1 MRKKPQ
7 QKRSKQ
13 LVASLIDATAACIV
27 EHGLDGATTPR
38 IAEKAG
44 VSVGSLYQYF
54 DDKEALIEALVEK
67 MAQDIGNALN
77 QLPWDK
83 SPSLRDTV
91 RSTIQFGFALLNSS
105 DGLYLELVR
114 NWHRLPTEIVM
125 NTLQQHF
132 MDISRVYFL
141 KNYHMHQI
149 EDLHVRIFIIANSTM
164 FTMVRFIAQESA
176 LLSQEEITD
185 GLVNMV
191 VGYLELD
198 SNTEN

>member
-67 MAQDIGNALN
+67 MVQDIGNALN

>member
-67 MAQDIGNALN
+67 MAQDIGNDLN

>member
-114 NWHRLPTEIVM
+114 NWHRLPTEIIM

>member
-54 DDKEALIEALVEK
+54 DDKEALIEALMEK

>member
-1 MRKKPQ
+1 MRIYIRIQFAFGDKMRKKPQ

-141 KNYHMHQI
+141 KN
-149 EDLHVRIFIIANSTM
+149 
-164 FTMVRFIAQESA
+164 
-176 LLSQEEITD
+176 
-185 GLVNMV
+185 
-191 VGYLELD
+191 
-198 SNTEN
+198 

>member
-1 MRKKPQ
+1 M
-7 QKRSKQ
+7 
-13 LVASLIDATAACIV
+13 
-27 EHGLDGATTPR
+27 
-38 IAEKAG
+38 
-44 VSVGSLYQYF
+44 
-54 DDKEALIEALVEK
+54 
-67 MAQDIGNALN
+67 
-77 QLPWDK
+77 
-83 SPSLRDTV
+83 
-91 RSTIQFGFALLNSS
+91 
-105 DGLYLELVR
+105 
-114 NWHRLPTEIVM
+114 
-125 NTLQQHF
+125 
-132 MDISRVYFL
+132 YFL

>member
-1 MRKKPQ
+1 
-7 QKRSKQ
+7 
-13 LVASLIDATAACIV
+13 
-27 EHGLDGATTPR
+27 
-38 IAEKAG
+38 
-44 VSVGSLYQYF
+44 
-54 DDKEALIEALVEK
+54 
-67 MAQDIGNALN
+67 
-77 QLPWDK
+77 
-83 SPSLRDTV
+83 
-91 RSTIQFGFALLNSS
+91 GFALLNSS